1 MNKHLHLQDYLMAC
15 ASKQRPGS
23 THTPIPAIVLG
34 LCKHGLYL
42 TRNFA
47 RQGIPVLAIESNLA
61 QPSAHTRYGHKI
73 FCPDL
78 YGEALINILNE
89 LKQWVPVFTPIFP
102 TNDRMVDVL
111 LTHYSELSD
120 HFRLPFPDG
129 DLLRRLVIK
138 PELGQLA
145 SEAGLNVPRSFSISS
160 LESLAKERNNIR
172 FPVAVK
178 PALPMMSFKSRRC
191 DDFETLAF
199 QVEASAR
206 INEPLIVQEWIE
218 GDDRTI
224 MFGAYYIS
232 CNGKCLASYSGRK
245 LMSYPSLTGHAA
257 ATESYDIG
265 KLLEE
270 GARFLQGLGY
280 WGLCSI
286 EYKGHTPNDA
296 RFIEVTVGRCDWWIM
311 CCGINGVNIPLAAY
325 NDLTGASVPF
335 DNSQTSAYIWHDIE
349 HSFPVLVENLIKHRW
364 TLADCAKFLM
374 RPKKEAILDFLD
386 PFPFLYS
393 VPSYFLG
400 SIAKLFHI
408 LARALP
414 KAG

>member
-1 MNKHLHLQDYLMAC
+1 MNKHQHLQDYLMAC
-15 ASKQRPGS
+15 DSKKGAGS

-47 RQGIPVLAIESNLA
+47 RHGIPVLAIESNLA

-78 YGEALINILNE
+78 YGEALINMLNE
-89 LKQWVPVFTPIFP
+89 LKQWVPAFTPIFP
-102 TNDRMVDVL
+102 TNDRMVDIL

-145 SEAGLNVPRSFSISS
+145 FEAGLNVPKSFSISS

-178 PALPMMSFKSRRC
+178 PALPMMSFKSRC
-191 DDFETLAF
+191 CNDFEALAS
-199 QVEASAR
+199 QVAASAR
-206 INEPLIVQEWIE
+206 INEPLIVQEWVE

-224 MFGAYYIS
+224 LFGAYYIAS
-232 CNGKCLASYSGRK
+232 NGKCLASYSGRK

-265 KLLEE
+265 NLLEE
-270 GARFLQGLGY
+270 GFSFLKNLGY

-286 EYKGHTPNDA
+286 EYKGFTPHDA

-325 NDLTGASVPF
+325 NDLTGASLPF

-349 HSFPVLVENLIKHRW
+349 HSFPVLVENLIKRRW
-364 TLADCAKFLM
+364 PITDCAKFLM
-374 RPKKEAILDFLD
+374 RPKKEAIWDLLD
-386 PFPFLYS
+386 PIPFLHA
-393 VPSYFLG
+393 VPSYFHG
-400 SIAKLFHI
+400 CIAKLFRI
-408 LARALP
+408 IARALP